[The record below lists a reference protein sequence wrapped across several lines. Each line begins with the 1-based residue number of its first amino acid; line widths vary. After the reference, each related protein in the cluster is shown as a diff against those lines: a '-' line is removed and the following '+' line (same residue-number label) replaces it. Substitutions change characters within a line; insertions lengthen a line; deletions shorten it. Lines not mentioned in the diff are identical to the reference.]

1 MGTLHN
7 HPFFIRYQGGAGD
20 HVVQIS
26 AGRTIRSGGPIL
38 LAAQRPLRAGGSAH
52 R

>member
-20 HVVQIS
+20 HVVQLTVPTAS
-26 AGRTIRSGGPIL
+26 
-38 LAAQRPLRAGGSAH
+38 
-52 R
+52 